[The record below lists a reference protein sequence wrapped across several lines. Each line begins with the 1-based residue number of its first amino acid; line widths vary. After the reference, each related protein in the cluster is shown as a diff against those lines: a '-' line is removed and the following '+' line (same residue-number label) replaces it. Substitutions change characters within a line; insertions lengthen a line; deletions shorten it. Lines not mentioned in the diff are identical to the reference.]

1 MDKLRLMIIEQK
13 IEIFM
18 IFLDF
23 QKYKNKNSKL
33 KKSVI
38 ITFTKIL
45 MVIILYDVNLTN

>member
-33 KKSVI
+33 KKSGNHNFYKNI
-38 ITFTKIL
+38 
-45 MVIILYDVNLTN
+45 NE